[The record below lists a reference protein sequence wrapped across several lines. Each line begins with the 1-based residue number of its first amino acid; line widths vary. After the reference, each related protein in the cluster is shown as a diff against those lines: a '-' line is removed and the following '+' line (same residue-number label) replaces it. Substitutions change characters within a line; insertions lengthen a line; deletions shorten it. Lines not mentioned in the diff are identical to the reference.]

1 MTQSDM
7 AEAMAEIRKVDPYFS
22 KEAFVKECEFDII
35 PTVLEVC
42 LHGCVGVGVVGC
54 VGVAT
59 WVGERMSGW
68 GCVGVVGCVG
78 VATWVGERM
87 SGRGCVGRWED
98 GWAWLCG

>member
-42 LHGCVGVGVVGC
+42 LHGCVGVAV
-54 VGVAT
+54 
-59 WVGERMSGW
+59 WVWSD
-68 GCVGVVGCVG
+68 V
-78 VATWVGERM
+78 
-87 SGRGCVGRWED
+87 
-98 GWAWLCG
+98 WAWLCG

>member
-42 LHGCVGVGVVGC
+42 
-54 VGVAT
+54 
-59 WVGERMSGW
+59 W
-68 GCVGVVGCVG
+68 
-78 VATWVGERM
+78 
-87 SGRGCVGRWED
+87 D
-98 GWAWLCG
+98 GWVWLRLGGCG